1 VKIIKR
7 LSEPKFITL
16 FALCWTGLV
25 FYLCL
30 TESSSL
36 PKFNFEFKDKIIH
49 FLFYFI
55 FVILW
60 YNSQIKAIKGT
71 NQLAYIVFLAIAIGV
86 LIEFLQKEF
95 TKIRTF
101 DWLDIIAN
109 TLGAISCY
117 LFIKLFFQTKKDN

>member
-1 VKIIKR
+1 MKIIKR

-55 FVILW
+55 FVKLW
-60 YNSQIKAIKGT
+60 YNSQIKAIKGI
-71 NQLAYIVFLAIAIGV
+71 NHLMYIVLLAIAIGV
-86 LIEFLQKEF
+86 LIELLQKEF
-95 TKIRTF
+95 TKTRTF